1 MDVPIDK
8 PRKLLMKSASLSIGK
23 NVSTKGHVLFDRE
36 IAQALAVLQ
45 VAVIV
50 VVVVVVVVG
59 MGTFVLIELYD
70 AILLRISKSDSDS
83 EY

>member
-50 VVVVVVVVG
+50 
-59 MGTFVLIELYD
+59 GTFVLIELYD
-70 AILLRISKSDSDS
+70 AIDAI
-83 EY
+83 

>member
-50 VVVVVVVVG
+50 VV
-59 MGTFVLIELYD
+59 GTFVLIELYD
-70 AILLRISKSDSDS
+70 AIDAI
-83 EY
+83 

>member
-50 VVVVVVVVG
+50 LLLV
-59 MGTFVLIELYD
+59 
-70 AILLRISKSDSDS
+70 AIL
-83 EY
+83 Y

>member
-50 VVVVVVVVG
+50 VVGV
-59 MGTFVLIELYD
+59 ILY
-70 AILLRISKSDSDS
+70 
-83 EY
+83 